1 MTNQLLYDGMDEKA
15 LFLQVAEGDETA
27 FTIIYQHFMPL
38 LAGAM
43 MRLLQS
49 EKDVEEALQEAFLRV
64 WLNRDSIPGITNP
77 GGWVRR
83 IVINECYR
91 LLKKRKL
98 RDRLQGDLSSLAAD
112 DSFADQYSAMQQV
125 AFNETKRII
134 QEAVAEM
141 SPRQATIYNMSRIQG
156 KTTREIAGALDLSND
171 YVKKTLATALEK
183 VRKKLIA
190 AGKLLPS
197 VLL

>member
-1 MTNQLLYDGMDEKA
+1 MGEHVTNENE
-15 LFLQVAEGDETA
+15 LFLRIAAGDEAA
-27 FTIIYQHFMPL
+27 FTIIYRHFMTL

-43 MRLLQS
+43 FHLLKS

-64 WLNRDSIPGITNP
+64 WLNRDSIPGIANP

-91 LLKKRKL
+91 LLRKRGL
-98 RDRLQGDLSSLAAD
+98 RERLHGELLSIAD
-112 DSFADQYSAMQQV
+112 DDTYAAQHTAQHV
-125 AFNETKRII
+125 ALNETKKLI
-134 QEAVAEM
+134 QDAVAEL
-141 SPRQATIYNMSRIQG
+141 SPRQLTIYRLSREQG
-156 KTTREIAGALDLSND
+156 KTTAEIARMLDLSND
-171 YVKKTLATALEK
+171 YVKKTLATALDK
-183 VRKKLIA
+183 IRRKLVA

>member
-1 MTNQLLYDGMDEKA
+1 MTNQFLYNGMDEND
-15 LFLQVAEGDETA
+15 LFLKVAEGDETA
-27 FTIIYQHFMPL
+27 FTIIYQHFMTL

-49 EKDVEEALQEAFLRV
+49 EKDVEEALQEAFLRI
-64 WLNRDSIPGITNP
+64 WLNRDSIPDITNP
-77 GGWVRR
+77 GGWVRK

-91 LLKKRKL
+91 LLRKRKL
-98 RDRLQGDLSSLAAD
+98 RDRLQEDLFSLADD
-112 DSFADQYSAMQQV
+112 DSYDNAIQQV

-134 QEAVAEM
+134 QDAVAEM
-141 SPRQATIYNMSRIQG
+141 SPRQATIYNLSRIQG
-156 KTTREIAGALDLSND
+156 KTTREIAATLHLSND

-197 VLL
+197 ILL

>member
-1 MTNQLLYDGMDEKA
+1 MTNQFLYNEMDEND
-15 LFLQVAEGDETA
+15 LFLKVAEGDETA
-27 FTIIYQHFMPL
+27 FTIIYQHFMTL

-49 EKDVEEALQEAFLRV
+49 EKDVEEALQEAFLRI
-64 WLNRDSIPGITNP
+64 WLNRDSIPDITNP
-77 GGWVRR
+77 GGWVRK

-91 LLKKRKL
+91 LLRKRKL
-98 RDRLQGDLSSLAAD
+98 RDRLQEDLFSLADD
-112 DSFADQYSAMQQV
+112 DSYDHAIQQV

-134 QEAVAEM
+134 QDAVAEM
-141 SPRQATIYNMSRIQG
+141 SPRQATIYNLSRIQG
-156 KTTREIAGALDLSND
+156 KTTREIAATLHLSND

-197 VLL
+197 ILL